1 MINQDTPDLRWLSSA
16 LTEAL
21 GVRTDVP
28 FEVLIHAD
36 GRIRCSACVRREI
49 NRALADPFGA
59 LAPVLLEHFMR
70 QLEPL
75 VVEVK

>member
-1 MINQDTPDLRWLSSA
+1 MIYDDMPDLPWLTSA

-21 GVRTDVP
+21 GVRPDVP
-28 FEVLIHAD
+28 FEALIHND

-49 NRALADPFGA
+49 QRALADPFGA

-70 QLEPL
+70 QFEPL